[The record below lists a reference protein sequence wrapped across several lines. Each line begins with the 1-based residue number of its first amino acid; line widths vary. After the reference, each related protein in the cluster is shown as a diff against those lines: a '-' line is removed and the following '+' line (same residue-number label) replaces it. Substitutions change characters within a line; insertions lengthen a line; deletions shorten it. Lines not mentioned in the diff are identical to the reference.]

1 MSLKLCKRK
10 YGYLGNG
17 LRNDRSCNRVSFCT
31 CWIDDNDHLYRG
43 PDVPD
48 SQNRLHQVHFLPC
61 GNENDRIKD
70 SPTDLINSPAAI
82 ADLCHNASGAGKAL
96 FHSITAFRTNQQ
108 DSVKTELHLTTGKNI
123 RRRCAG
129 RSWRYIGR
137 LAVAQVLDAF

>member
-17 LRNDRSCNRVSFCT
+17 LRNNRSCNRVSFCT

-48 SQNRLHQVHFLPC
+48 IQNRLHQVHFLPC

-70 SPTDLINSPAAI
+70 SSSCCWSKLSFQRPTCPGSAI
-82 ADLCHNASGAGKAL
+82 GGNQDASDASGDPG
-96 FHSITAFRTNQQ
+96 
-108 DSVKTELHLTTGKNI
+108 
-123 RRRCAG
+123 
-129 RSWRYIGR
+129 
-137 LAVAQVLDAF
+137 

>member
-17 LRNDRSCNRVSFCT
+17 LRNHRRCNRVSFCT

-70 SPTDLINSPAAI
+70 SPTDLINSPTAI
-82 ADLCHNASGAGKAL
+82 ADFCHNRAPSNYRNKYCLSFCWSKPSFWRPTVPGSTRVGNQDASDASGDPG
-96 FHSITAFRTNQQ
+96 
-108 DSVKTELHLTTGKNI
+108 
-123 RRRCAG
+123 
-129 RSWRYIGR
+129 
-137 LAVAQVLDAF
+137 